1 MAGKISEFDILAVGG
16 RHCGVCSDN
25 KGTFGQK
32 LSILGR
38 FAAVFAYEGK
48 QLLEKSERVTV
59 IVGGKDMAVRHDRPP
74 DIFCKFPPTFYRA

>member
-38 FAAVFAYEGK
+38 FAAVFAYESK

-59 IVGGKDMAVRHDRPP
+59 IGG
-74 DIFCKFPPTFYRA
+74 